1 MKSTRFNFG
10 RALLTLCAIF
20 FVSFSFIS
28 CQQETETEYV
38 SDYVYEYV
46 IPLAVDS
53 ESNLI
58 GDWSSSSEKFSVG
71 STNFSNYY
79 FDSTSKNWVETYT
92 GDNLYYIAASATSGY
107 IYFKYTKAA
116 TANWSYSSDVSQA
129 PDVGKWYAIAYKD
142 LTSSTI
148 SLSGAYKASGVTS
161 TDTLEEAIKE
171 FTVEKGYFSYYSEL
185 TKN

>member
-28 CQQETETEYV
+28 CQQEDDEKPFNP
-38 SDYVYEYV
+38 SDPVA
-46 IPLAVDS
+46 INS
-53 ESNLI
+53 ESKLI

-71 STNFSNYY
+71 STKFSNYY
-79 FDSTSKNWVETYT
+79 FDSTSNNWVETYT

-129 PDVGKWYAIAYKD
+129 PDVGKWYAIAYKN

-171 FTVEKGYFSYYSEL
+171 FTVEKGYFSYYSDDL